1 MNHIVEL
8 VDLISAVVL
17 VSEKLKMKKKT
28 EQSKKVSIEFDEKH
42 LPTLVT
48 ALEVYSR
55 LRSGQIAMA
64 MANAFIDKNCL
75 NYTDT
80 HVIES
85 VVKTLA
91 FREEEIC
98 TNPNSYYGVGCEQM
112 KDGTVAW
119 EIKKVIDQY
128 LHYQQNDGYR
138 TIMNV
143 SGDGAMQYSKVPIP
157 KVINTLGMLSAV
169 EYWKPQK
176 EFRIPQRYQEAM
188 DKAIKDKDFTKAWE
202 IVVKSFKNKPLPK
215 GSRSKIEEV
224 AGNYYV
230 VIEQPYKID

>member
-1 MNHIVEL
+1 
-8 VDLISAVVL
+8 
-17 VSEKLKMKKKT
+17 MKKKT
-28 EQSKKVSIEFDEKH
+28 EQPKKVSIEFDEKH

-64 MANAFIDKNCL
+64 MSTAFMDKNCL
-75 NYTDT
+75 NYTDV

-98 TNPNSYYGVGCEQM
+98 TRPNSYYGVGCEQL

-143 SGDGAMQYSKVPIP
+143 SGDGAMQYSEVPIP
-157 KVINTLGMLSAV
+157 KIIDPICG
-169 EYWKPQK
+169 YWKPEK
-176 EFRIPQRYQEAM
+176 KFRIPQRYQEAM
-188 DKAIKDKDFTKAWE
+188 DKVIKSKEFTKAWE
-202 IVVKSFKNKPLPK
+202 IADKSFKKNPLPK
-215 GSRSKIEEV
+215 GSRSKIEEI
-224 AGNYYV
+224 AGTYYV
-230 VIEQPYKID
+230 VIEQPYKTEQG

>member
-1 MNHIVEL
+1 
-8 VDLISAVVL
+8 
-17 VSEKLKMKKKT
+17 MKKKT
-28 EQSKKVSIEFDEKH
+28 EQPKKVSIEFDEKH

-55 LRSGQIAMA
+55 LRSGQVAMA
-64 MANAFIDKNCL
+64 MSTAFMDKNCL
-75 NYTDT
+75 NYTDV

-98 TNPNSYYGVGCEQM
+98 TTPNSYYGVGCEQL

-143 SGDGAMQYSKVPIP
+143 SGDGAMQYSEVPIP
-157 KVINTLGMLSAV
+157 KIIDAING
-169 EYWKPQK
+169 YWKPQK
-176 EFRIPQRYQEAM
+176 EFIIPQRYQEAM
-188 DKAIKDKDFTKAWE
+188 DKAVKSKEFTKAWE
-202 IVVKSFKNKPLPK
+202 IADKSFKKNPLPK
-215 GSRSKIEEV
+215 GSKSRIEEIC
-224 AGNYYV
+224 GTYYV
-230 VIEQPYKID
+230 VIEQPYKTEQG

>member
-1 MNHIVEL
+1 
-8 VDLISAVVL
+8 
-17 VSEKLKMKKKT
+17 MKKKT
-28 EQSKKVSIEFDEKH
+28 EQPKKVSIEFDEKH

-64 MANAFIDKNCL
+64 MSTAFIDKNCL
-75 NYTDT
+75 NYTDV

-98 TNPNSYYGVGCEQM
+98 TRPHSYYGVGCEQM

-128 LHYQQNDGYR
+128 LHYQRNDGFR
-138 TIMNV
+138 TIMDV
-143 SGDGAMQYSKVPIP
+143 SGDGAMQYSEVPIP
-157 KVINTLGMLSAV
+157 KVINPIGMLSEV
-169 EYWKPQK
+169 KYWKPQK

-188 DKAIKDKDFTKAWE
+188 DKVIKSKEFTKAWE
-202 IVVKSFKNKPLPK
+202 IVDKCFKKKPLPK
-215 GSRSKIEEV
+215 GSKSRIEEV
-224 AGNYYV
+224 SGTYYV
-230 VIEQPYKID
+230 VIEQPYKTEQG

>member
-1 MNHIVEL
+1 
-8 VDLISAVVL
+8 
-17 VSEKLKMKKKT
+17 MKKKT
-28 EQSKKVSIEFDEKH
+28 EQSKKVTIEFDEKH

-64 MANAFIDKNCL
+64 MSTAFIDKNCL
-75 NYTDT
+75 NYTDV

-98 TNPNSYYGVGCEQM
+98 TRPNSYYGVGCEQM

-128 LHYQQNDGYR
+128 LHYQRNDGCR
-138 TIMNV
+138 TIMDV
-143 SGDGAMQYSKVPIP
+143 SGHGAMQYSEVPIP
-157 KVINTLGMLSAV
+157 KIINPLGMLS
-169 EYWKPQK
+169 EMQYWKPEK
-176 EFRIPQRYQEAM
+176 HFRIPQRYQEAM
-188 DKAIKDKDFTKAWE
+188 DKVIKDKDFTKAWE
-202 IVVKSFKNKPLPK
+202 IADKSFKKNPLPK
-215 GSRSKIEEV
+215 GSKTRIEPV
-224 AGNYYV
+224 AGTYYV
-230 VIEQPYKID
+230 IVEQPYKTEQG

>member
-1 MNHIVEL
+1 
-8 VDLISAVVL
+8 
-17 VSEKLKMKKKT
+17 MKKKKI
-28 EQSKKVSIEFDEKH
+28 ESKKVSIEFDEKH
-42 LPTLVT
+42 LGTLAT

-75 NYTDT
+75 TYIDT

-143 SGDGAMQYSKVPIP
+143 SGDGAFQSSDVPIP
-157 KVINTLGMLSAV
+157 KILDVYEGD
-169 EYWKPQK
+169 YWKPQK
-176 EFRIPQRYQEAM
+176 EFRIPQRYQDRV
-188 DKAIKDKDFTKAWE
+188 DKAMKSKDFNLVWELVDKA
-202 IVVKSFKNKPLPK
+202 FKNSLPK
-215 GSRSKIEEV
+215 GSSSKVQEV
-224 AGNYYV
+224 AGTYYV
-230 VIEQPYKID
+230 IVTEPYKI